1 MIEQNL
7 PKKICSTTRDWA
19 RDKFLEIF
27 SMNLEDNWNLYYLER
42 EDKIIGLGG
51 WIEIYPKHYK
61 FFNHFEGKWLFSQ
74 EQKDFILFLENELD
88 QTYEGTKHLFSVVDD
103 LSGVGFHGALGWKK
117 IKKLP
122 RQSRYKL
129 AKQLGS

>member
-1 MIEQNL
+1 VVENSS
-7 PKKICSTTRDWA
+7 PKKFCSKTHDWA
-19 RDKFLEIF
+19 KDKFLEIF
-27 SMNLEDNWNLYYLER
+27 SMDLEDKWILYYLEK
-42 EDKIIGLGG
+42 EDTIIGFGG
-51 WIEIYPKHYK
+51 WIEIYPGHFK
-61 FFNHFEGKWLFSQ
+61 FFNHFEGDNLFSQ

-88 QTYEGTKHLFSVVDD
+88 QTHEGTKHLISVVDD
-103 LSGVGFHGALGWKK
+103 LSHVGFHGALGWKK

>member
-1 MIEQNL
+1 VIEHSS
-7 PKKICSTTRDWA
+7 PKRICSLTKDWA
-19 RDKFLEIF
+19 KDKFLEIF
-27 SMNLEDNWNLYYLER
+27 SMDLEDKWNLYYLEKQ
-42 EDKIIGLGG
+42 DTIIGFGG
-51 WIEIYPKHYK
+51 WIEIYPGHFR
-61 FFNHFEGKWLFSQ
+61 FFNHFEGEFLFSQ
-74 EQKDFILFLENELD
+74 EQKDFIIFLEKTLD
-88 QTYEGTKHLFSVVDD
+88 ESYQGIKHLIFVVDD